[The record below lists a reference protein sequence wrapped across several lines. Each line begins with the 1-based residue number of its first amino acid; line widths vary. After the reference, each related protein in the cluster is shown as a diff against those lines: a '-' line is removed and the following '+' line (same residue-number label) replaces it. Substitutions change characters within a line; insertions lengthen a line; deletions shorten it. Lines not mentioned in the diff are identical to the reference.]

1 MSATE
6 KKEKG
11 KIRKILRIY
20 KRAFGI
26 LRREFGGYMAA
37 ETLAWLL
44 LTCRPYWS
52 IWFSAR
58 LLDEIFGNR
67 SAQTLILYTTLLL
80 GGALVIDFCQ
90 EFFGVLADHRKFE
103 FSEKQNMIFA
113 RKMMELDYSLLEAE
127 ETHMLM
133 KRVVRETF
141 NDGKNLEAIR
151 RSLPDFLSSLTGM
164 GLSVAMVWELLART
178 KDYGFLTLLFV
189 ALTAL
194 GIWVSGRCTAAGSRA
209 CLERDRSI
217 SENCVQRDCYLDYFN
232 QYERGKEIRIFRL
245 GRLMIDRLL
254 ATHHF
259 NDRALD
265 RCACKT
271 VPLNVISGFAQEFTV
286 AMTYCLTGI
295 AALMGRITVG
305 GMTQYTQ
312 SIDRFIQNLRACWDE
327 AVTLWFNADYL
338 ERYFEYLDMPS
349 QMQRGCLPV
358 EKRVDGEY
366 RIAFQHVSFRY
377 PGSETY
383 ALKDINM
390 EFRIGE
396 KMAVVGM
403 NGSGK
408 STFIKLLCRL
418 YDPTEGVITLNGID
432 IRRYNYQEYMELFS
446 VVFQDFKLFS
456 FTLGENVAVSEDYSQ
471 EKVRDALERA
481 GLEEFL
487 QRHGGNLSTVLYRD
501 FDNDGV
507 EVSGGEAQ
515 KIALARAVCKGA
527 PFVLLDEPTAALDP
541 KAEYEI
547 YKRFNDLV
555 ADRTTVYISHRM
567 SSCRFCGDIA
577 VFHEGRMVQR
587 GTHESLMAETA
598 GKYYELWTAQ
608 AQYYQESQE
617 GGAADGA
624 EACKNCL

>member
-11 KIRKILRIY
+11 KVRKILRIY
-20 KRAFGI
+20 KRSLGI
-26 LRREFGGYMAA
+26 LHREFGGYMGAA
-37 ETLAWLL
+37 ILKWVLAV
-44 LTCRPYWS
+44 CSPYWS

-58 LLDEIFGNR
+58 LLDEIFGDR
-67 SAQTLILYTTLLL
+67 SAGTLVLYAALLL
-80 GGALVIDFCQ
+80 GGTLALDFCR

-113 RKMMELDYSLLEAE
+113 EKMMELDYSLLEE
-127 ETHMLM
+127 EKTHMLLR
-133 KRVVRETF
+133 RVVRETF
-141 NDGKNLEAIR
+141 NDGKNLETIR
-151 RSLPDFLSSLTGM
+151 RCLPEFLSSLAAM
-164 GLSVAMVWELLART
+164 GLSVAMVWELLQRT
-178 KDYGFLTLLFV
+178 WDYGILTLLFV

-194 GIWVSGRCTAAGSRA
+194 GIWISGKCAASASRA
-209 CLERDRSI
+209 QLDCNRSI

-232 QYERGKEIRIFRL
+232 QYERGKEIRIFRF
-245 GRLMIDRLL
+245 GRLMIDKLL

-265 RCACKT
+265 RRARKT
-271 VPLNVISGFAQEFTV
+271 VPLYGISGLTQEGTV
-286 AMTYCLTGI
+286 ALAYCLTGF

-305 GMTQYTQ
+305 GMTQYTR
-312 SIDRFIQNLRACWDE
+312 SIDQFIQNLRSCWED
-327 AVTLWFNADYL
+327 AVTLWYNADYL

-349 QMQRGCLPV
+349 RMKKGCLPV

-366 RIAFQHVSFRY
+366 RIAFEHVSFCY
-377 PGSETY
+377 PGSVTY
-383 ALKDINM
+383 ALRDINM
-390 EFRIGE
+390 EFQIGE

-432 IRRYNYQEYMELFS
+432 IRRYNYQEYLSLFS

-456 FTLGENVAVSEDYSQ
+456 FTLGENVAVSEEYSG
-471 EKVRDALERA
+471 ERVRDALEKA

-487 QRHGGNLSTVLYRD
+487 QRRENGLSTVLYRD
-501 FDNDGV
+501 FDNDGI

-541 KAEYEI
+541 RAEYEI
-547 YKRFNDLV
+547 YRRFNDLV

-587 GTHESLMAETA
+587 GSHESLMEEKD

-608 AQYYQESQE
+608 AQYYQKEQT
-617 GGAADGA
+617 GLNGMA
-624 EACKNCL
+624 

>member
-1 MSATE
+1 MSVT
-6 KKEKG
+6 EKG
-11 KIRKILRIY
+11 KKGKVGRVLRIY
-20 KRAFGI
+20 RRAFGM
-26 LRREFGGYMAA
+26 LRREFGGYMTA
-37 ETLAWLL
+37 EIMRWMLM
-44 LTCRPYWS
+44 CCSPYWG

-58 LLDEIFGNR
+58 LLDEILGDR
-67 SAQTLILYTTLLL
+67 TPRTLILYAALLL
-80 GGALVIDFCQ
+80 GGNLILDFGQ
-90 EFFGVLADHRKFE
+90 TLFSVLSDHRKYE

-113 RKMMELDYSLLEAE
+113 RKMMELDYSLLEE
-127 ETHMLM
+127 EKIHTLLN
-133 KRVVRETF
+133 RVVRESY
-141 NDGKNLEAIR
+141 NEGKNLEGIR
-151 RSLPDFLSSLTGM
+151 RSLPYLLSCLSGM
-164 GLSVAMVWELLART
+164 CLSVAMVWELAVRMQGYGMLMVLFFLA
-178 KDYGFLTLLFV
+178 
-189 ALTAL
+189 AAL
-194 GIWVSGRCTAAGSRA
+194 GIWVSGKCTAADSRA
-209 CLERDRSI
+209 YMECHRFI
-217 SENCVQRDCYLDYFN
+217 SENCVRRDMYLHYFN
-232 QYERGKEIRIFRL
+232 QYERGKEIRIYQL
-245 GRLMIDRLL
+245 GKLMIGRLM

-265 RCACKT
+265 RRACKT
-271 VPLNVISGFAQEFTV
+271 VPLSIATGLAQEVTV
-286 AMTYCLTGI
+286 ALAYCLTGF
-295 AALMGRITVG
+295 AALMGKITLG
-305 GMTQYTQ
+305 GMTQYTAG
-312 SIDRFIQNLRACWDE
+312 INRFIQNLGDFWGE
-327 AVTLWFNADYL
+327 AVNLWFNADYL
-338 ERYFEYLDMPS
+338 ERYFEYLDLPS
-349 QMQRGCLPV
+349 QMKKGCLPV
-358 EKRVDGEY
+358 EKRVDGDY
-366 RIAFQHVSFRY
+366 RIAFRHVSFRY
-377 PGSETY
+377 PGSEDY

-390 EFRIGE
+390 EFQVGE

-418 YDPTEGVITLNGID
+418 YDPTEGVITMNGID
-432 IRRYNYQEYMELFS
+432 IRRYDYQEYLSLFS

-456 FTLGENVAVSEDYSQ
+456 FTLGENVAVSEEYS
-471 EKVRDALERA
+471 EAEVRDALEKA

-487 QRHGGNLSTVLYRD
+487 QRQENGLSTILYRD

-587 GTHESLMAETA
+587 GSHELLMAQTT

-608 AQYYQESQE
+608 AQYYQEGQDAA
-617 GGAADGA
+617 GGA
-624 EACKNCL
+624 